1 MALTLES
8 YQLYPNLV
16 FALQSILYPNYEV
29 ISLETI
35 LYILISHE
43 VLSDV
48 ALPDISQLSLKE
60 KLMCPSK
67 KRFSKTE
74 HCQATSC
81 PEGHVAKLQPPSSC
95 AGAIITCRQQSLFL
109 KSPISGLNGDRYL
122 DSCLRWRLNGLFW
135 IFILVTVDGV
145 TMVKRTSKWQ
155 APPRLATWWVAM
167 KLAHF
172 QAKLYLVKPWWVVE
186 WFDYVSLCL
195 IPSHKSHTTNF
206 ALPRSPNLQLYWPRS
221 RKALFLWGK

>member
-145 TMVKRTSKWQ
+145 TMVKRTSKVTGSSKTGNMMSRHEISPFSGKTVPGQ
-155 APPRLATWWVAM
+155 T
-167 KLAHF
+167 
-172 QAKLYLVKPWWVVE
+172 LVSSWMVW
-186 WFDYVSLCL
+186 LCFTVFN
-195 IPSHKSHTTNF
+195 S
-206 ALPRSPNLQLYWPRS
+206 
-221 RKALFLWGK
+221 